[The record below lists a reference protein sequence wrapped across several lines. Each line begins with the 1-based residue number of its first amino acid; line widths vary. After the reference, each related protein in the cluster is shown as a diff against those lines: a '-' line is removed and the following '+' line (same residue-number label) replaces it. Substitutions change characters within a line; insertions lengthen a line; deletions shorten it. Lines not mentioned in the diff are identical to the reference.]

1 MINGLVLIINR
12 ARTIVLISGI
22 YVQRLCDHF
31 TYVCSSLIPRPCAFV
46 VQSLGTRLDL

>member
-1 MINGLVLIINR
+1 MINCLVLIINR

-31 TYVCSSLIPRPCAFV
+31 TYVLSLIPRRWVFV
-46 VQSLGTRLDL
+46 VQSLGTRLAI